1 MKLVIVE
8 SPAKAKTISKILGK
22 DFIVESS
29 IGHIR
34 DLPSNASEIPA
45 KYKSEKWAR
54 LGVNV
59 EKDFQPLYVVSK
71 EKKKQVKKLKDLLAK
86 ADELF
91 LATDEDRE
99 GESISWHLLDV
110 LKPKVPVKR
119 LAFHE
124 ITETAIKAALANP
137 REIDS
142 KLVEAQETR
151 RVLDRLYGYELS
163 PLLWRKIAPK
173 LSAGRVKV

>member
-1 MKLVIVE
+1 M
-8 SPAKAKTISKILGK
+8 
-22 DFIVESS
+22 
-29 IGHIR
+29 
-34 DLPSNASEIPA
+34 
-45 KYKSEKWAR
+45 
-54 LGVNV
+54 
-59 EKDFQPLYVVSK
+59 
-71 EKKKQVKKLKDLLAK
+71 KKLKDLLAK

-142 KLVEAQETR
+142 KLVEAQETP
-151 RVLDRLYGYELS
+151 E
-163 PLLWRKIAPK
+163 
-173 LSAGRVKV
+173 SA